1 VGRARGR
8 GSQRARSQPDEAG
21 NAAQVLSSQ
30 RLITTCYHATVT
42 LQKAHVAARIKSAR
56 ADKGWK
62 QKHLAAQVKV
72 EPITVSRWER
82 GATTPDFNALTLI
95 AEATGKPL
103 TYFLGEE
110 ESAGEPP
117 LVDAVKRLEAAAER
131 IATEGNPIADAVAE
145 LRAELAR
152 LR

>member
-1 VGRARGR
+1 MCIDNIRLPAA
-8 GSQRARSQPDEAG
+8 SQELDK
-21 NAAQVLSSQ
+21 
-30 RLITTCYHATVT
+30 ICYDPVVNTRKAEVAT
-42 LQKAHVAARIKSAR
+42 RIKSAR
-56 ADKGWK
+56 AAKGWK

-103 TYFLGEE
+103 SYFLGEE
-110 ESAGEPP
+110 APPVQEPR
-117 LVDAVKRLEAAAER
+117 LAEAVERLEAAAER
-131 IATEGNPIADAVAE
+131 IASEGERIATALAE